1 MKRIAV
7 IAAAIAMFAST
18 AAIALADEA
27 AESPGDEPE
36 SSEERVLNEAQM
48 RKVNVL
54 ADYWLSGEEAPDDPT
69 EGEETEFGAG
79 DETSAEPTIEDEIEA
94 LRTGEIVVGWGAM
107 FKLMQLARLYY
118 PDMSLT
124 KVASMIKGEDEG
136 WAFGR
141 RFNKPALDAD
151 GEELKSDDASPKNF
165 GQLKKQYREE
175 NGNRDKKPKR
185 P

>member
-107 FKLMQLARLYY
+107 FKLMQLAKLYE
-118 PDMSLT
+118 PAMSFT
-124 KVASMIKGEDEG
+124 EVAEIIRQADEG

-141 RFNKPALDAD
+141 RFKELES
-151 GEELKSDDASPKNF
+151 GREELESDDGSPKNF

-175 NGNRDKKPKR
+175 NGNRHKKPKR

>member
-36 SSEERVLNEAQM
+36 SSEERVLNETQM
-48 RKVNVL
+48 WKVNIL
-54 ADYWLSGEEAPDDPT
+54 ADYWLSGEEAVDVASD
-69 EGEETEFGAG
+69 GEEAE
-79 DETSAEPTIEDEIEA
+79 SALSIEEKIRAEIEA

-107 FKLMQLARLYY
+107 FKLMQLAKLYE
-118 PDMSLT
+118 PAMSFT
-124 KVASMIKGEDEG
+124 EVAEMIRDSDEG

-141 RFNKPALDAD
+141 RFKKLA
-151 GEELKSDDASPKNF
+151 EEREDEAELESDDDSPKNF

-175 NGNRDKKPKR
+175 NGTRDKKPKR

>member
-27 AESPGDEPE
+27 TESPGDEPE
-36 SSEERVLNEAQM
+36 SSEERVLNETQM
-48 RKVNVL
+48 WKVNIL
-54 ADYWLSGEEAPDDPT
+54 ADYWLSGEEAVDVASD
-69 EGEETEFGAG
+69 GEEAE
-79 DETSAEPTIEDEIEA
+79 SALSIEEEIRAEIEA

-107 FKLMQLARLYY
+107 FKLMQLAKLYE
-118 PDMSLT
+118 PAMSFT
-124 KVASMIKGEDEG
+124 EVAEIIRQADEG

-141 RFNKPALDAD
+141 RFKELES
-151 GEELKSDDASPKNF
+151 GREELESDDGSPKNF

-175 NGNRDKKPKR
+175 NGNRHKKPKR

>member
-36 SSEERVLNEAQM
+36 SSGERVLNETQM
-48 RKVNVL
+48 WKVNVL
-54 ADYWLSGEEAPDDPT
+54 ADYWLSGHEDGDDPE
-69 EGEETEFGAG
+69 EGDPA
-79 DETSAEPTIEDEIEA
+79 ETSDGESAVEEVSIEDEIEA

-118 PDMSLT
+118 PDKSLT
-124 KVASMIKGEDEG
+124 EVVLMIKGEDEG

-141 RFNKPALDAD
+141 RFK
-151 GEELKSDDASPKNF
+151 ELGGDSQELEGDHDSAKNF
-165 GQLKKQYREE
+165 GQLKKQYSEADGIR
-175 NGNRDKKPKR
+175 GKKPKK